1 MIEPDDPKV
10 LDYYPRYIDKKSG
23 EVQHISNTRNEDTIT
38 QSSEEEGN
46 SKRVVEEGTHS
57 SPNEDENGFSEEEIM
72 RMIVNM

>member
-1 MIEPDDPKV
+1 MRPLINDGRIADGRKTSRPGNKRE
-10 LDYYPRYIDKKSG
+10 
-23 EVQHISNTRNEDTIT
+23 EEEEE
-38 QSSEEEGN
+38 SSEEEGN